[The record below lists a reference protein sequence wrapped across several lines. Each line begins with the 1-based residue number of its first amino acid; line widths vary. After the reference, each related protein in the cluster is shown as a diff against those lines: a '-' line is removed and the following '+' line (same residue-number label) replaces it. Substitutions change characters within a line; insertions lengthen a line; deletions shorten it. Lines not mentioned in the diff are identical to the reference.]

1 MSFNF
6 LNNCNIVKIYIIVI
20 VSPKSIIMT
29 VKQMQTTMETM
40 RSICGPK
47 SKVTDDQIDGLK
59 KGAFTEDRD
68 LKCYT
73 LCVAQMAG
81 TMKKSEISEQK
92 TINQID
98 NVFPTEWKEDSRK
111 VFENCK
117 HIQFNYKDLCDK
129 VFYSTKCMY
138 EFSPE
143 TFRFP

>member
-1 MSFNF
+1 
-6 LNNCNIVKIYIIVI
+6 
-20 VSPKSIIMT
+20 MT
-29 VKQMQTTMETM
+29 VKQMQTTMDTM

-47 SKVTDDQIDGLK
+47 NKVTDDQIDGEFNNLLKKTSSDLIETTGLK

-98 NVFPTEWKEDSRK
+98 NVFPTEWKENSRK

-138 EFSPE
+138 EFNPE
-143 TFRFP
+143 EFRFP